1 MSNKKETGSEEN
13 PPRKNAPGPRA
24 RMAMLTAM
32 APDWSPR
39 RVLEHLRELGLRQV
53 EWATQYPPGK
63 LPVTA
68 PWHLDFTPRT
78 GNIEIIRDL
87 CREFEFE
94 VACLSGPQS
103 LDDKEGGS
111 LLLEAASAL
120 RSRMVRLSA
129 PIYREGSSARE
140 VLRQVSAALG
150 RWTPLARERGIKILV
165 ETHSGNVTCSPEL
178 ALRVMEEFD
187 PHDVGVILDP
197 ANMVIEGMLSWK
209 LAISLLG
216 PYLAHVH
223 VKNLGWFRTAAKEWQ
238 FEYMS
243 LQDGMV
249 DWPKVI
255 EALETAGYQGLYSF
269 EDFRGGYCC
278 LPQGIRT
285 EDKIREDVAF
295 LTNVLGITQVHGSV
309 FKGSAVGQI

>member
-1 MSNKKETGSEEN
+1 MRHPGTAAKKQRGDRWTS
-13 PPRKNAPGPRA
+13 A
-24 RMAMLTAM
+24 RDRLAMLTAM
-32 APDWSPR
+32 APDWSAR
-39 RVLEHLRELGLRQV
+39 QVLENLRQLGLRQV

-63 LPVTA
+63 LPFNA
-68 PWHLDFTPRT
+68 PWHLDFTPGT
-78 GNIEIIRDL
+78 GNTESIRNL
-87 CREFEFE
+87 CRKFEME

-103 LDDKEGGS
+103 LDDKKEGC

-129 PIYREGSSARE
+129 PIYREESSVRE
-140 VLRQVSAALG
+140 VLRQVSAALSY
-150 RWTPLARERGIKILV
+150 WVPLAHERGIKILV
-165 ETHSGNVTCSPEL
+165 ETHPGNVTCSPEL
-178 ALRVMEEFD
+178 VLRVVEEFA

-209 LAISLLG
+209 LAVALLG

-249 DWPKVI
+249 DWPKAI
-255 EALETAGYQGLYSF
+255 EVLETAGYQGLYSF

-285 EDKIREDVAF
+285 ENKIREDVTF
-295 LTNVLGITQVHGSV
+295 LTNVLGRMHKTS
-309 FKGSAVGQI
+309 FC